1 MKVIILAGG
10 FGTRFSEYTEDIPKP
25 MIRISEHPILW
36 HIMKIYSSYKF
47 NDFFIACGYKAD
59 YIKDFFLKY
68 SSLKDDFTVNFST
81 GITESHK
88 NNVNEDWS
96 VTLVDTGLET
106 MTGGRVKKMKEYI
119 GKDKTFLLT
128 YGDGLSNINI
138 KDLVNFHKDHKKMVT
153 VSAVRPTARF
163 GELKLNN
170 NNVESFQEKP
180 QLNQGWIN
188 GGFFVINSEFIDLI
202 EKDTTMLE
210 REPLEKVASMGEL
223 MAYKHEG
230 FWQCMDTKRDHQMLE
245 KLWNEN
251 KAPWKKD

>member
-1 MKVIILAGG
+1 
-10 FGTRFSEYTEDIPKP
+10 
-25 MIRISEHPILW
+25 
-36 HIMKIYSSYKF
+36 
-47 NDFFIACGYKAD
+47 
-59 YIKDFFLKY
+59 
-68 SSLKDDFTVNFST
+68 
-81 GITESHK
+81 
-88 NNVNEDWS
+88 
-96 VTLVDTGLET
+96 
-106 MTGGRVKKMKEYI
+106 VKKMKEYI

-138 KDLVNFHKDHKKMVT
+138 KDLVNYHESHKKMVT

-163 GELKLNN
+163 GELKLND

-188 GGFFVINSEFIDLI
+188 GGFFVVNSEFIDFI
-202 EKDTTMLE
+202 DGDSTMLE

-245 KLWNEN
+245 RLWNEN
-251 KAPWKKD
+251 NAPWKKD

>member
-25 MIRISEHPILW
+25 MIPIAENPILW
-36 HIMKIYSSYKF
+36 HLMKIYSSYGL
-47 NDFFIACGYKAD
+47 NDFYIACGYKAN
-59 YIKDFFLKY
+59 YIKDFFLRY
-68 SSLKDDFTVNFST
+68 ASLKDDFTVNFST
-81 GITESHK
+81 GKTESHK
-88 NNVNEDWS
+88 NNVNEDWR

-106 MTGGRVKKMKEYI
+106 MTGGRVKRMKEYI
-119 GKDKTFLLT
+119 GEDKTFLLT

-138 KDLVNFHKDHKKMVT
+138 KDLVNYHKKHKKMVT

-163 GELKLNN
+163 GELKLNE

-202 EKDTTMLE
+202 ESDSTMLE

>member
-1 MKVIILAGG
+1 
-10 FGTRFSEYTEDIPKP
+10 
-25 MIRISEHPILW
+25 
-36 HIMKIYSSYKF
+36 
-47 NDFFIACGYKAD
+47 
-59 YIKDFFLKY
+59 
-68 SSLKDDFTVNFST
+68 
-81 GITESHK
+81 
-88 NNVNEDWS
+88 
-96 VTLVDTGLET
+96 
-106 MTGGRVKKMKEYI
+106 MKEYI

-138 KDLVNFHKDHKKMVT
+138 KDLVNYHESHKKMVT

-163 GELKLNN
+163 GELKLND

-188 GGFFVINSEFIDLI
+188 GGFFVVNSEFIDFI
-202 EKDTTMLE
+202 DGDTTMLE

-245 KLWNEN
+245 RLWNEN
-251 KAPWKKD
+251 NAPWKKD